1 MVALKNK
8 GEEPSNGGFWWDGL
22 DFKTNYSNHPKVRDG
37 FKFGEP
43 AHNIFI
49 VQEKKREIIVR
60 WKLKNKK
67 TGQIVDGAERGR
79 YDAVWVSTA
88 AHGSTIFWKHPT
100 EYITATGGK
109 EYK

>member
-1 MVALKNK
+1 MV
-8 GEEPSNGGFWWDGL
+8 PFGGTDWTSKLSTAAVQKLLMGL
-22 DFKTNYSNHPKVRDG
+22 SSEILLTIYSKFK
-37 FKFGEP
+37 
-43 AHNIFI
+43 
-49 VQEKKREIIVR
+49 KKRREVIVR
-60 WKLKNKK
+60 WKIKNKK

-88 AHGSTIFWKHPT
+88 AHGSTIFWSHPK